1 MSMVRS
7 PQGAFA
13 QDEQLGVTQH
23 LQPLPTESRC
33 LSPSGR
39 LFVLLILPDCI
50 NLYQINALFKG
61 RPEGSAY
68 YGLYLFTLNLY
79 QYVKI

>member
-1 MSMVRS
+1 MVRR
-7 PQGAFA
+7 PQGALA

-50 NLYQINALFKG
+50 NLYQINAL
-61 RPEGSAY
+61 
-68 YGLYLFTLNLY
+68 
-79 QYVKI
+79 